1 MTRASRLVLAL
12 ACAGMSAGCVT
23 TYEDRHLRGG
33 EAAVVRHEHP
43 IESGVVIDALD
54 GEHPGVRV
62 IDEYRL
68 APGEHAFRAHAQV
81 GGYRSNPQTRWFT
94 AAPGGRYRIETV
106 VDRTHGAWGFGIV
119 DERTGEHVDRAWQA
133 GKAPTAGVDAAGGK
147 FLIFVWSRPGG
158 PIRC

>member
-23 TYEDRHLRGG
+23 TYEDGHLRGG

-68 APGEHAFRAHAQV
+68 APGSM
-81 GGYRSNPQTRWFT
+81 RSARMRRSAVT
-94 AAPGGRYRIETV
+94 AAIRR
-106 VDRTHGAWGFGIV
+106 
-119 DERTGEHVDRAWQA
+119 RAGSRQRR
-133 GKAPTAGVDAAGGK
+133 AGVTA
-147 FLIFVWSRPGG
+147 SRRSSTGRTVPGASA
-158 PIRC
+158 